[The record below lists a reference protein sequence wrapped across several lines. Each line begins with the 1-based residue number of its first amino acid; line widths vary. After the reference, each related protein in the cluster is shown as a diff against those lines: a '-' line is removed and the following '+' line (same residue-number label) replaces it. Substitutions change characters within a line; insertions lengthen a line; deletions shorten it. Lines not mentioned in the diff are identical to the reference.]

1 MHQIF
6 VNFTQILLYIHRWD
20 LLLVTNIIS
29 CFSSVS
35 NSKLSIFILFNVSYY
50 STCIQ
55 NVYNAFPTNRPAISI
70 TFLLKFRWKLQLFV
84 VVVFCENLFHIFVF
98 LLFCCFW
105 IKLAFRVTYAF
116 VFCEVYVGT
125 LLNMLRVIN
134 MANFHLIRVHKLHKH
149 KSAQIDSFEPRA
161 V

>member
-1 MHQIF
+1 M
-6 VNFTQILLYIHRWD
+6 
-20 LLLVTNIIS
+20 TNIIS

-98 LLFCCFW
+98 CYS
-105 IKLAFRVTYAF
+105 V
-116 VFCEVYVGT
+116 VFG
-125 LLNMLRVIN
+125 
-134 MANFHLIRVHKLHKH
+134 
-149 KSAQIDSFEPRA
+149 
-161 V
+161 